1 VDEIDKISRRSD
13 NPSITRDVSGE
24 GVQQALLK
32 ILEGTIASVPP
43 QGGRKH
49 PHQDFIQINT
59 TNILFICGGAF
70 NGLDI
75 IVEQRLNK
83 KVIGFGADVKTKDEK
98 KSLDVLKDLQPQD
111 LHKYGLIPEII
122 GRLPVVVTL
131 SHLDEEALMT
141 ILTTPRNALTRQYQY
156 LLELDNV
163 RLEFEEDA
171 LRAIAKLALERE
183 TGARGLRAIV
193 EGILTEIMFDVPSN
207 EKVERCI
214 ITKETVEASLPPQLV
229 LNENRPPILRKQ
241 KRRRPR
247 REPVVS

>member
-1 VDEIDKISRRSD
+1 M
-13 NPSITRDVSGE
+13 
-24 GVQQALLK
+24 
-32 ILEGTIASVPP
+32 
-43 QGGRKH
+43 
-49 PHQDFIQINT
+49 
-59 TNILFICGGAF
+59 NILFICGGAF
-70 NGLDI
+70 NGLDK

-83 KVIGFGADVKTKDEK
+83 NVIGFGAEIRKKDEK
-98 KSLDVLKDLQPQD
+98 KSDDVLKDLQPQD

-131 SHLDEEALMT
+131 SPLDEDALMT

-163 RLEFEEDA
+163 RLEFEDDA

-193 EGILTEIMFDVPSN
+193 EGILTDIMFDVPSN

-214 ITKETVEASLPPQLV
+214 ITKETVEAHLPPELV
-229 LNENRPPILRKQ
+229 LNDNRPPILRKT
-241 KRRRPR
+241 RRRKQR
-247 REPVVS
+247 KVSVG